1 MDNEEPH
8 DNKPLEDKS
17 TDEIGDRPN
26 QTQEAAPINDEKNS
40 ESEEEQFEAE
50 NNEGDI
56 SASEV
61 NNVQIK
67 NAGEE
72 KNSVKAVKKSRLKLI
87 LPLYLVGLISLSIAA
102 LGFCFAPFT
111 EYVHA
116 NYKFVPTSNFL
127 WVWICAII
135 AGAIFLIDLI
145 VVLSLKGAKRIGSLK
160 KLFLARFSLPLAAS
174 VIACVI
180 IGLVGGTSYYN
191 RYKAEE
197 LARKE
202 YGENDKTLTTP
213 ITSPSTILGQAYSQ
227 CYPPTGVT
235 ESGSYYIDSYE
246 ASITGEVGTLTGG
259 ATSAELLQTTIELG
273 CVLNALNIQSPQSGT
288 SALNYLLTN
297 AASKTTA
304 GSDGI
309 LSGQKNLIEGP
320 YEVSVITLL
329 TTSLSAP
336 SPLSGIIFAIYPHPM
351 TVDGYKWNTGIL
363 PNINTINANSTFNSS
378 SSNSISVL
386 GQLTDEL
393 AQIVYNSTDGNG
405 DNFSSLTSNNASE
418 NNNSSSNS
426 NGGKESG
433 NKSISSGNVSN
444 SSNSSSSD
452 NSSSNSSINS
462 DNNESTNSGSNAI
475 TDINDAEICS
485 KLKGSDQQ
493 TSVYNGPNDNT
504 PTFWVSGTNIWN
516 QMMTCIVQQSQM
528 PSTIEEKLKSSI
540 SADISALKK
549 GSKIK
554 YNSWTLGWALND
566 GSFIYLSFS
575 APENF
580 NNGGWSI
587 YFSNESPFV
596 SGN

>member
-1 MDNEEPH
+1 MSADDESPH
-8 DNKPLEDKS
+8 DDKPLEDKS
-17 TDEIGDRPN
+17 TNE
-26 QTQEAAPINDEKNS
+26 INDPSHQVQGPVPVEDGENS
-40 ESEEEQFEAE
+40 ENEEGQFEAE
-50 NNEGDI
+50 NNEGDL
-56 SASEV
+56 SASEI
-61 NNVQIK
+61 NNVQIE

-72 KNSVKAVKKSRLKLI
+72 NSDKAVKKSRLKLI
-87 LPLYLVGLISLSIAA
+87 LPLYLIGLISLSIAA

-111 EYVHA
+111 EYVYA
-116 NYKFVPTSNFL
+116 NYKFAPTSNFL

-135 AGAIFLIDLI
+135 AGAVFLIDLI

-160 KLFLARFSLPLAAS
+160 KLFLARFSVPLAAS
-174 VIACVI
+174 VIVCI
-180 IGLVGGTSYYN
+180 LIGLGGGTSYYN

-202 YGENDKTLTTP
+202 YGKNDKTLNTP

-235 ESGSYYIDSYE
+235 ESGSYSIDSYE
-246 ASITGEVGTLTGG
+246 ASITGEAGTLTGG

-297 AASKTTA
+297 AASNTSTNA
-304 GSDGI
+304 GV
-309 LSGQKNLIEGP
+309 LMGQKNLISGP
-320 YEVSVITLL
+320 YEVSVITLI
-329 TTSLSAP
+329 TTNVSAP
-336 SPLSGIIFAIYPHPM
+336 SPLSGIIFTIYPHPM
-351 TVDGYKWNTGIL
+351 TIDGYKWNTGIL
-363 PNINTINANSTFNSS
+363 PNINTINANSTFDSS

-386 GQLTDEL
+386 GQLTDKL
-393 AQIVYNSTDGNG
+393 AQIIYNSTDG
-405 DNFSSLTSNNASE
+405 DEDDFSSLTSNNSGE

-426 NGGKESG
+426 NSGEESG
-433 NKSISSGNVSN
+433 NKSISSDNVSN

-452 NSSSNSSINS
+452 NSSSNSSNS

-485 KLKGSDQQ
+485 ELKGPDQQ
-493 TSVYNGPNDNT
+493 TSIYNGSNDNT
-504 PTFWVSGTNIWN
+504 LAFWVSGTNYWN

-540 SADISALKK
+540 AADISALKK

-554 YNSWTLGWALND
+554 SNSWTLGWALND

-575 APENF
+575 APEDF

>member
-1 MDNEEPH
+1 MDDEEPH

-17 TDEIGDRPN
+17 TDEIGDHPN
-26 QTQEAAPINDEKNS
+26 QTQESVPINDEKNS
-40 ESEEEQFEAE
+40 ENEEEQFKTE
-50 NNEGDI
+50 NNEGDL

-61 NNVQIK
+61 NNVQIE

-72 KNSVKAVKKSRLKLI
+72 NKAKAIKKSRLKLI
-87 LPLYLVGLISLSIAA
+87 LPLYLIGLISLSIAA

-127 WVWICAII
+127 WVWICATI
-135 AGAIFLIDLI
+135 AGAIFLVDLI

-180 IGLVGGTSYYN
+180 VGLVGGTSYYN

-213 ITSPSTILGQAYSQ
+213 ITSPSTILGQAYNQ

-235 ESGSYYIDSYE
+235 ESGSYYIDNYE
-246 ASITGEVGTLTGG
+246 ASITGEAGTLTGG

-297 AASKTTA
+297 AASKATA

-336 SPLSGIIFAIYPHPM
+336 SPLSGIIFTIYHHPM
-351 TVDGYKWNTGIL
+351 NIDGYKWNTEIF
-363 PNINTINANSTFNSS
+363 PNINTINATSTFDSS
-378 SSNSISVL
+378 VSTSASVL

-393 AQIVYNSTDGNG
+393 AQIIYNSTDG
-405 DNFSSLTSNNASE
+405 DEDDFSSLTSNNSGE

-426 NGGKESG
+426 NNEGEQGIQGTYS
-433 NKSISSGNVSN
+433 NVTSS
-444 SSNSSSSD
+444 SSNSSSTND
-452 NSSSNSSINS
+452 SSSNSL
-462 DNNESTNSGSNAI
+462 TNSGNDEGTNTSNDAI

-485 KLKGSDQQ
+485 QLKSSDQQ
-493 TSVYNGPNDNT
+493 TSIYNGPNGNT
-504 PTFWVSGTNIWN
+504 PTFWVSGTNLWN
-516 QMMTCIVQQSQM
+516 QMMTCVVQQSQM

-540 SADISALKK
+540 SADISSLKK
-549 GSKIK
+549 GSKVK
-554 YNSWTLGWALND
+554 DTSWTLGWALND

-575 APENF
+575 APEDF

-596 SGN
+596 GGN

>member
-1 MDNEEPH
+1 MDV
-8 DNKPLEDKS
+8 
-17 TDEIGDRPN
+17 TGDRPN
-26 QTQEAAPINDEKNS
+26 QTQEPVPINDEKNS
-40 ESEEEQFEAE
+40 ENEEEQFEAK
-50 NNEGDI
+50 NNEGDV

-61 NNVQIK
+61 NNVQIE

-72 KNSVKAVKKSRLKLI
+72 NSAKTVKRSRLKLI
-87 LPLYLVGLISLSIAA
+87 LPLYLIGLISLSIAA

-127 WVWICAII
+127 WIWICAII

-145 VVLSLKGAKRIGSLK
+145 VVLSLKGVKRIGSLK

-213 ITSPSTILGQAYSQ
+213 ITSPSTILGQAYNQ

-246 ASITGEVGTLTGG
+246 ASITGEAGTLTGG

-288 SALNYLLTN
+288 STLNYLLTN
-297 AASKTTA
+297 AASKATA

-336 SPLSGIIFAIYPHPM
+336 SPLSGIIFTIYPHPM
-351 TVDGYKWNTGIL
+351 TIDGYKWNTEIL
-363 PNINTINANSTFNSS
+363 PNINTIKANSTFDSS

-393 AQIVYNSTDGNG
+393 DQIIYNSTDG
-405 DNFSSLTSNNASE
+405 DEDDFSSLTSNKSGE

-426 NGGKESG
+426 NSGEESG
-433 NKSISSGNVSN
+433 NKSIASDNVSN

-452 NSSSNSSINS
+452 NSSSNSS
-462 DNNESTNSGSNAI
+462 TNSGGNAY
-475 TDINDAEICS
+475 TDMNNAAMCSEDEDEAEIPNNATLPNNVMQANPGPGGNVQSIVVNGTGPWGKMMACLAS
-485 KLKGSDQQ
+485 TLQMPINVENKLKEYIDKGTSAPSDQSFDKEERTYL
-493 TSVYNGPNDNT
+493 TSWPLTYGTILLTYDGPVDNT
-504 PTFWVSGTNIWN
+504 TG
-516 QMMTCIVQQSQM
+516 
-528 PSTIEEKLKSSI
+528 
-540 SADISALKK
+540 
-549 GSKIK
+549 
-554 YNSWTLGWALND
+554 GWAAE
-566 GSFIYLSFS
+566 FQ
-575 APENF
+575 P
-580 NNGGWSI
+580 SI
-587 YFSNESPFV
+587 
-596 SGN
+596 